1 MTGPESRL
9 RHKFIGLFRLVDA
22 CERPGC
28 PVCRCLESDA
38 RQYLGFGGFCNCRPP
53 ILRSAISAPR
63 SSSSMTTSQ
72 TEKLIARTL
81 PNWGSCPGPSLWA
94 SKVVKL
100 ASVCGAMPNW
110 FASAATGG

>member
-1 MTGPESRL
+1 MSRL
-9 RHKFIGLFRLVDA
+9 PLPRVRRQAIPRLRGLLQLQTADSEERYLRAALQFVDDDQFESA
-22 CERPGC
+22 YGRSQGSRVPH
-28 PVCRCLESDA
+28 VIRALE
-38 RQYLGFGGFCNCRPP
+38 LGGGGH
-53 ILRSAISAPR
+53 
-63 SSSSMTTSQ
+63 Q

-110 FASAATGG
+110 FASAAGG